1 MKVCVERLIQHEV
14 KLSAVL
20 VSRVLCYK
28 HRQHFK
34 CLPGHLVWG
43 AHFKYSNCFNFWQL
57 DYHIV
62 YFVEPIGSFN
72 VTHMINC
79 AVWVR
84 LFSYSVALLS

>member
-1 MKVCVERLIQHEV
+1 MRVCVERLIQHEV
-14 KLSAVL
+14 KPSALL
-20 VSRVLCYK
+20 VSRVLCCKY
-28 HRQHFK
+28 REHFK
-34 CLPGHLVWG
+34 YLPGRLVRSAHL
-43 AHFKYSNCFNFWQL
+43 KYSNCFNLWRL